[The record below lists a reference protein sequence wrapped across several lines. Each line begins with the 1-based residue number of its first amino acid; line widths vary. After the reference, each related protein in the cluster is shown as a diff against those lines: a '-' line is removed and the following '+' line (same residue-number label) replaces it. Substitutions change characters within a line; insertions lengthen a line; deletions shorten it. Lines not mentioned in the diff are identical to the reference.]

1 MAKRN
6 IDKAKE
12 AKKDEFYTQLDDI
25 NNELKHYREHFRG
38 KTVLCN
44 CDDPRISNFF
54 TYFAYNFEFLGL
66 KKLITTCY
74 KNQNV
79 DLFSQNQSEQAVY
92 LIYEGDK
99 NGNHTPDANEIGV
112 MPLKGD
118 GDFRSKE
125 CIELLKEADIV
136 VTNPPFSLFREYVAQ
151 LMEYDKEFLIIG
163 NQNALSYKEIFP
175 LIRDNKMW
183 LGASIHSGDRKF
195 WVPEDYELKAA
206 GCGIDATGRKFI
218 RVKGVR
224 WFTNLDYKERHEDL
238 ILYKNYTPDLY
249 PKYENYD
256 AINVNK
262 TEDIPCDY
270 EGIMGVP
277 ITFMDKYNPDQFEI
291 IGLGIANL
299 GLSIGVQPYKPEHKK
314 YRKEIQKRGAV
325 DGDLYMMNGDEV
337 VVPYARI
344 LIRRKNKSH
353 ESRRNNRTI
362 PAI

>member
-74 KNQNV
+74 KNQNM

-112 MPLKGD
+112 IPLKGD

-125 CIELLKEADIV
+125 CIELLREADIV

-344 LIRRKNKSH
+344 LIRRKK
-353 ESRRNNRTI
+353 
-362 PAI
+362 

>member
-163 NQNALSYKEIFP
+163 NQNALLYKEIFP

-344 LIRRKNKSH
+344 LIRRKK
-353 ESRRNNRTI
+353 
-362 PAI
+362 

>member
-325 DGDLYMMNGDEV
+325 DGDLYMMNGNEV

-344 LIRRKNKSH
+344 LIRRKK
-353 ESRRNNRTI
+353 
-362 PAI
+362 

>member
-151 LMEYDKEFLIIG
+151 LMEYGKEFLIIG

-344 LIRRKNKSH
+344 LIRRKK
-353 ESRRNNRTI
+353 
-362 PAI
+362 